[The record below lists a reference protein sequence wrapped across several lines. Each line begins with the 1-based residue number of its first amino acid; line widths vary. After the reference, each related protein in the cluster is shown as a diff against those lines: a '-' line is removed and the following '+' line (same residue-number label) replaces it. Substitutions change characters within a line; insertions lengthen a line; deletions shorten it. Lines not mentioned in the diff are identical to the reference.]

1 MKKYCFLL
9 LLILMSLCSCSNK
22 DDNKMRSKADVTAV
36 AEQQVT
42 EAVETA
48 NILSTSISTTG
59 PATTA
64 ASDIIETIESSSEVG
79 DFEQTVEA
87 IEYVCNDRWNGYSRE
102 PYIIYNGT
110 EHITFENEID
120 YYMNNVSKIKNDIV
134 GKIVSEQDLISKA
147 REIFID
153 ILGQEYIDCVEADC
167 IINDGERVAITS
179 RITPIYRVEYYKEYD
194 VWYINPCMPS
204 GITEDGEA
212 FATIHDLPPFL
223 IICGNDG
230 RIIACRF

>member
-9 LLILMSLCSCSNK
+9 FLILMLLCSCSNK
-22 DDNKMRSKADVTAV
+22 DDNKIHSKADATAV

-42 EAVETA
+42 EAVETDS
-48 NILSTSISTTG
+48 ILSTSISATVPVTT
-59 PATTA
+59 TT
-64 ASDIIETIESSSEVG
+64 SDIIETIENSNEAG
-79 DFEQTVEA
+79 NFEQTVEA

-120 YYMNNVSKIKNDIV
+120 YYVNNVSKIKNDIV
-134 GKIVSEQDLISKA
+134 GEIVSEQDLISKA

-153 ILGQEYIDCVEADC
+153 ILGQEYIDCVEADY
-167 IINDGERVAITS
+167 IVNDGERVAITS
-179 RITPIYRVEYYKEYD
+179 RTTPIYRVEYYKEYD

-204 GITEDGEA
+204 GITEDGKEI
-212 FATIHDLPPFL
+212 ATINDSPPFL